1 MLICVVV
8 PHYDHVDQFRQYLPK
23 LLTQGYPLVVVDDAS
38 RQSVFEQLQQLL
50 TEMAPDAILVRHPH
64 NLGKGGAVMTGLQTA
79 SAAGFSHAIQVDAD
93 GQHDA
98 SALGRLHEVSQRHPD
113 SIVCGEPVFDQD
125 ISRLRFYARYL
136 TLFLV
141 WAETLSTEI
150 RDALCG
156 LRVYPLI
163 PVLGLLQKVARRN
176 RMDFDPEIL
185 VRAVWAGIPLRY
197 VPVQVQYPVGGV
209 SHFHY
214 LRDNLI
220 ISWMHTRLLV
230 GMLPRAPGLLLRKI
244 KNRRTGG
251 TA

>member
-1 MLICVVV
+1 MLTCVVV
-8 PHYDHVDQFRQYLPK
+8 PHYDHIEQFRKYLPK
-23 LLTQGYPLVVVDDAS
+23 LVTQGYPLVIVDDAS
-38 RQSVFEQLQQLL
+38 PQRVFEQLQQLL
-50 TEMAPDAILVRHPH
+50 SQMAPDTVLVRHPQ

-98 SALGRLHEVSQRHPD
+98 SALGRLHEVSRCHPD
-113 SIVCGEPVFDQD
+113 CIVCGEPVFDQD
-125 ISRLRFYARYL
+125 ISRLRYYARHL
-136 TLFLV
+136 TLFLA

-156 LRVYPLI
+156 LRVYPLE
-163 PVLGLLQKVARRN
+163 PLLGLLKKVARSN

-185 VRAVWAGIPLRY
+185 VRAVWADIPLRY

-209 SHFHY
+209 SHFRY

-220 ISWMHTRLLV
+220 ISWMHTRLLA
-230 GMLPRAPGLLLRKI
+230 GMLPRAPGLMLRKFR
-244 KNRRTGG
+244 KRPTGG
-251 TA
+251 AS

>member
-1 MLICVVV
+1 MLTCVIV
-8 PHYDHVDQFRQYLPK
+8 PHYEHIEQFRQYLPK

-38 RQSVFEQLQQLL
+38 SQSVFEQLQQLL
-50 TEMAPDAILVRHPH
+50 TQMAPDAILVRHAQ
-64 NLGKGGAVMTGLQTA
+64 NRGKGGAVMTGLQTA

-98 SALGRLHEVSQRHPD
+98 SALGCLHEVSKRHPD
-113 SIVCGEPVFDQD
+113 SLVCGEPVFDQD
-125 ISRLRFYARYL
+125 ISRLRYYARYL

-156 LRVYPLI
+156 LRIYPLEPI
-163 PVLGLLQKVARRN
+163 LGLLQKVARRN

-197 VPVQVQYPVGGV
+197 VPVQVQYPVGGL

-220 ISWMHTRLLV
+220 ISWMHTRLLA
-230 GMLPRAPGLLLRKI
+230 GMLPRAPGLMLRKI
-244 KNRRTGG
+244 RNRPMDGD
-251 TA
+251 A